1 MFNNK
6 VILISGGTGSFGT
19 EMLKFLVKTKVK
31 EIRILSRDEKK
42 QEDLRRSI
50 KDKRVN
56 YIIGDVRDYSS
67 VLSSTRK
74 VDFVFQAAALKQ
86 VPTCEFFPLEAY
98 KTNVLGTSNIIDASI
113 ENGVKKIVI
122 LSTDKAVYP
131 INAMGIS
138 KAMMEKVA
146 IAKARE
152 NKLKKIKTSIC
163 ITRYGNVMFS
173 RGSLIPFLINRIK
186 ENEILTLTDPSMTRF
201 LMSLDDSVNLVKE
214 AFLRGKNGDIY
225 IQKAP
230 AANIL
235 NIAK

>member
-1 MFNNK
+1 MFTNK
-6 VILISGGTGSFGT
+6 VVLISGGTGSFGI

-50 KDKRVN
+50 KDNRVN

-113 ENGVKKIVI
+113 ENKNNDKDVESDNVDLEEKDQKVK
-122 LSTDKAVYP
+122 
-131 INAMGIS
+131 N
-138 KAMMEKVA
+138 EK
-146 IAKARE
+146 KNE
-152 NKLKKIKTSIC
+152 TS
-163 ITRYGNVMFS
+163 
-173 RGSLIPFLINRIK
+173 
-186 ENEILTLTDPSMTRF
+186 
-201 LMSLDDSVNLVKE
+201 DSESEK
-214 AFLRGKNGDIY
+214 
-225 IQKAP
+225 
-230 AANIL
+230 
-235 NIAK
+235 